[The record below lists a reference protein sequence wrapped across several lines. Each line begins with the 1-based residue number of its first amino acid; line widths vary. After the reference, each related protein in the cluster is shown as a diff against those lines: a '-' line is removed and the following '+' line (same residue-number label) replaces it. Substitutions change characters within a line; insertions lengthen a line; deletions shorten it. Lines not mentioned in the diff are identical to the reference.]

1 MSVTQ
6 TERGRASADAVRDYL
21 DRIGRIPLLTAAQE
35 VELARLVGEG
45 ALAESRLAATDVD
58 ADDGAAAG
66 VDAGPG
72 PAEPRDAAERDRL
85 AAAAAAGRRARARMT
100 EANLRLVVSVA
111 RRHTGRGLSLLD
123 LVQEGNIGLM
133 RAIGKFDPE
142 LGFKF
147 STYAVWWIRQAINRA
162 LADQAR
168 TIRIPGHMVE
178 WINKLGRA
186 RGRLRTELGREPEPA
201 ELAAA
206 LDVTVERLAA
216 IEEFARREPVSLHA
230 PVGAE
235 GDGELGDLIEDRDA
249 PPLDDAIG
257 RALLRR
263 AVARALGELTERE
276 AGVIGLRYGLT
287 GAKPKS
293 LAEIGEVYGVTR
305 ERIRQVEAKAMSK
318 LRLPSRAGTLR
329 DFLD

>member
-1 MSVTQ
+1 
-6 TERGRASADAVRDYL
+6 
-21 DRIGRIPLLTAAQE
+21 
-35 VELARLVGEG
+35 
-45 ALAESRLAATDVD
+45 
-58 ADDGAAAG
+58 
-66 VDAGPG
+66 
-72 PAEPRDAAERDRL
+72 
-85 AAAAAAGRRARARMT
+85 
-100 EANLRLVVSVA
+100 
-111 RRHTGRGLSLLD
+111 TGRGLSLLD
-123 LVQEGNIGLM
+123 IVQEGNIGLM
-133 RAIGKFDPE
+133 RAIEKFDPA

-168 TIRIPGHMVE
+168 TIRIPAHMVE

-206 LDVTVERLAA
+206 LDVTAARLAA
-216 IEEFARREPVSLHA
+216 IEEFARREPVSLHTPA
-230 PVGAE
+230 GAE
-235 GDGELGDLIEDRDA
+235 GDGELGDLIEDRAA

-305 ERIRQVEAKAMSK
+305 ERIRQVEAKAMAK
-318 LRLPSRAGTLR
+318 LRLPSRAETLR